1 MILITLAKQDVDDEI
16 RKDTFLSVQECNTHT
31 LKKNKTKNV
40 EAKNI
45 STSDKVSKVA

>member
-16 RKDTFLSVQECNTHT
+16 RKETFLSVQEWNTHT
-31 LKKNKTKNV
+31 EEETKKEIV